1 MKLESAWKEYKD
13 KGDKKVEV
21 LCTDGDKVTGVF
33 DELMEA
39 YENGYDAIFLTHS
52 RYGCVEI
59 PLDEIVS
66 ITVME

>member
-1 MKLESAWKEYKD
+1 MTLETAWREYKE

-21 LCTDGDKVTGVF
+21 VCTDGDRLTGIF

-39 YENGYDAIFLTHS
+39 YENDYDAIFLTHS
-52 RYGCVEI
+52 RYDCVEI

-66 ITVME
+66 ITVIE